1 MNQIFDFYQYGIFF
15 YSAVITLAYVGL
27 VILGYFNINN
37 KKNIY
42 TDGDD
47 SLLNRFPEEAPG
59 ISVVTPAYNEDLII
73 IDSAHSL
80 LNLNYPNFEV
90 IIVND
95 GSTDDTLKTLIK
107 EFDLEATPFPYIEK
121 VRCQPVRSIFK
132 STNPRYSNL
141 TIVDKEN
148 GGTKADAMNAGVNIA
163 QHDYFINTDI
173 DGLLDPDT
181 LAKMIVPVLDS
192 ETPVIAVGAT
202 LRMVNSC
209 EVDRGRITRVSPPNR
224 LIPIFQETEYL
235 RSYLIAKMGWS
246 TLNMIPNVSGG
257 FGLFDKNVVIGAG
270 GFDPLSQAEDMDM
283 TIRMIAYM
291 RHSKKEYLIRQIPD
305 TCCWTEGPSNLRL
318 LYRQRTRWGRGLL
331 QIFLVHRRY
340 IFNPKYGRMGMF
352 LLPYA
357 FLFDFLTPILT
368 VSGFL
373 MIIYLFLTNQV
384 NYETFWLLLLFVYLI
399 GVSMSLVAITSDLA
413 HKKLYEKYSEYG
425 KLILYSLFEAI
436 VYQPFNTIFFV
447 IGYGQFLSNREFKW
461 TSMTRQGYTRNIEE
475 EESLGSEELSK

>member
-1 MNQIFDFYQYGIFF
+1 MEQIFHFYQYTIFF
-15 YSAVITLAYVGL
+15 YSAVITFGYVSLA
-27 VILGYFNINN
+27 ILGYFNINN
-37 KKNIY
+37 KKSIY
-42 TDGDD
+42 TEIEDN
-47 SLLNRFPEEAPG
+47 LLNSFPEEAPG

-95 GSTDDTLKTLIK
+95 GSTDDTLETLIK
-107 EFDLEATPFPYIEK
+107 EFELETIPYPYIEK
-121 VRCQPVRSIFK
+121 IRSQPVRHIFK

-163 QHDYFINTDI
+163 KFDYFINTDI
-173 DGLLDPDT
+173 DGLLDPNT

-192 ETPVIAVGAT
+192 ETHVIAVGAT
-202 LRMVNSC
+202 LRMVNAC
-209 EVDRGRITRVSPPNR
+209 EVDKGSITRVRPPNHM
-224 LIPIFQETEYL
+224 IPIFQETEYL
-235 RSYLIAKMGWS
+235 RSYLIGKMGWS

-270 GFDPLSQAEDMDM
+270 GFDPLSHAEDMDM
-283 TIRMIAYM
+283 TLRMIAYM
-291 RHSKKEYLIRQIPD
+291 HHSKKKYLIRQIPD

-331 QIFLVHRRY
+331 QIFFVHRRY
-340 IFNPKYGRMGMF
+340 LFNPKYGRMGII
-352 LLPYA
+352 LLPYSL
-357 FLFDFLTPILT
+357 LFDLLAPILT
-368 VSGFL
+368 VTGLFML
-373 MIIYLFLTNQV
+373 IYLLLNNQV
-384 NYETFWLLLLFVYLI
+384 NFETFWLLLFFVYMI

-413 HKKLYEKYSEYG
+413 NKKLYKNYSEYG
-425 KLILYSLFEAI
+425 KLILYSLFEVIA
-436 VYQPFNTIFFV
+436 YQPFNTIFYV

-475 EESLGSEELSK
+475 ESSN